1 MNVTHVSFQYY
12 PGIMYLLTN
21 SPSQRLES
29 KFITINRSV
38 NCTSAPKILLSK
50 SFSILNAKTLVQAPG
65 WHLGTSD
72 SITQIPQSDLGCL
85 MFFWDI
91 EYDAYT

>member
-21 SPSQRLES
+21 SPPQRLES

-50 SFSILNAKTLVQAPG
+50 SFSILNAKLWSRLQDGTLELLTVSHRSHSLTWVA
-65 WHLGTSD
+65 
-72 SITQIPQSDLGCL
+72 
-85 MFFWDI
+85 
-91 EYDAYT
+91 